1 MLVALLPVVVSA
13 TGGYLLLNWGVIAP
27 FHDVSFRQREQIIPA
42 QKLRVMIWEA
52 LSSIDEFVEDHDPV
66 RLPPYRNL
74 RTQIETTFAE
84 LSGALKNEPAVQAIL
99 DSARNDWTAA
109 EGHATALISMVRPA
123 EDAEKNAIFHRFHG
137 GIAAASDKLAAVYTR
152 IATRIDEDHDSAVRF
167 YERSLWLAGIAG
179 ALSMLTVALGVLI
192 IGRVL
197 SNSVDRLV
205 DGAIRFAEGDRSHR
219 IEIQL
224 PPELH
229 RVAEEFNHMIGRIHE
244 SEAVLDELAHKD
256 SLTGLGNRR
265 AFEEAFA
272 EVQAGI
278 QRHGEAAALLSLDID
293 HFKRTNDN
301 FGHAAGDE
309 VLRVVAKAMTK
320 NVRPF
325 DKVFRVGGE
334 EFLVLL
340 PRAGVAKGQ
349 EIAERLREAIA
360 SLPVSFNDKIIR
372 VSASIGAVEIAQS
385 SGHAQVVQAVDEAL
399 YRAKESGRN
408 RVVVGDGRGR
418 AVDAT

>member
-1 MLVALLPVVVSA
+1 
-13 TGGYLLLNWGVIAP
+13 
-27 FHDVSFRQREQIIPA
+27 
-42 QKLRVMIWEA
+42 MIWEA
-52 LSSIDEFVEDHDPV
+52 LSSIDEFVEDHDPAH
-66 RLPPYRNL
+66 LPPYRNL

-84 LSGALKNEPAVQAIL
+84 LSGALKDEPAVQAIL
-99 DSARNDWTAA
+99 DSVRNDWTVA
-109 EGHATALISMVRPA
+109 ERHATTLISVVSPA

-137 GIAAASDKLAAVYTR
+137 GVAAASDKLAAVYTR
-152 IATRIDEDHDSAVRF
+152 IAVRIDEDYDIAVRF

-179 ALSMLTVALGVLI
+179 VLSLLTVALGVLI

-265 AFEEAFA
+265 AFEESFA
-272 EVQAGI
+272 EVQARI
-278 QRHGEAAALLSLDID
+278 QRHGEAAALLAVDID
-293 HFKRTNDN
+293 HFKRTNDT

-309 VLRVVAKAMTK
+309 VLRVVAKAMIK

-340 PRAGVAKGQ
+340 PRAGIAKGQ
-349 EIAERLREAIA
+349 EIAERLREVIA
-360 SLPVSFNDKIIR
+360 SMSIRFNDKAIR
-372 VSASIGAVEIAQS
+372 ATVSVGVIEIAELH
-385 SGHAQVVQAVDEAL
+385 GHAQAVEAADKAL
-399 YRAKESGRN
+399 YRAKKDGRN
-408 RVVVGDGRGR
+408 RVVVSNRGPGR
-418 AVDAT
+418 AIDAK